1 MKRRI
6 VFVGWVCLALA
17 WGQTPVHH
25 KIVTHKKDAQELF
38 DQGLFELYGFEF
50 DDARTTFQRATKMDP
65 RCAMCFWGLAMA
77 NGPNYNEPEVDAAQA
92 KAAFD
97 AARKAARLARG
108 GSEMEWW
115 LTAAL
120 AQRFSGE
127 VGADPRQLANA
138 YRNAMRQVQQHFPK
152 DDDIATLYAQ
162 SIIDLRPWQ
171 LWGKDGTP
179 APGTEEAIALLQD
192 VLKRDPKHIGA
203 NHIFIHAVE
212 ASPHPELG
220 LPSAER
226 LKTLAPRMPH
236 LVHMPAH
243 IYMRVGDYIA
253 AAQSNKAAVA
263 VDRARFK
270 QGMYP
275 AHDLQFL
282 AVAATFAG
290 RSEEALRTVAE
301 LEVMARPMVAHMPDA
316 DIVLGTRP
324 LVLVEFRR
332 WKDILAIPVDKTA
345 GPVSEALL
353 HFARGVALAE
363 TDKADDATDERDAVR
378 RSLKAV
384 PPKDGV
390 GTSDVDQLFAVALPF
405 LDAEIALAQHDPP
418 AARAAFRKAETAEDM
433 LPYAEPPSWFVP
445 VREHFGAFLLRR
457 NELPQAEVVFKRAL
471 INNRG
476 SGRALF
482 GLAETLKREG
492 KEEEAQKVEAE
503 YTTAWSTSDV
513 HLTVE
518 DL

>member
-1 MKRRI
+1 M
-6 VFVGWVCLALA
+6 GWVCLALA

-25 KIVTHKKDAQELF
+25 KIVAHKKEAQELF

-50 DDARTTFQRATKMDP
+50 EDARTTFQRATKVDP

-77 NGPNYNEPEVDAAQA
+77 NGPNYNEPEVDAQRR

-97 AARKAARLARG
+97 AAQKAARLARG

-120 AQRFSGE
+120 AQRFSE
-127 VGADPRQLANA
+127 DADSEPLKLANA
-138 YRNAMRQVQQHFPK
+138 YRNALRKVQQHFPK
-152 DDDIATLYAQ
+152 DDDIATVYAQ
-162 SIIDLRPWQ
+162 SIIDLRPWR

-179 APGTEEAIALLQD
+179 APGTEEAVALLQD
-192 VLKRDPKHIGA
+192 VLKRNPKHVGA
-203 NHIFIHAVE
+203 NHILIHAVE

-226 LKTLAPRMPH
+226 LKTMAPKMPH
-236 LVHMPAH
+236 LIHMPAH
-243 IYMRVGDYIA
+243 IFMRVGDYIS
-253 AAQSNKAAVA
+253 AAQSNEAAVA

-275 AHDLQFL
+275 AHNLQFL

-290 RSEEALRTVAE
+290 RSEEALRTAGE
-301 LEVMARPMVAHMPDA
+301 LEAMARPMLAHMPDLDTA
-316 DIVLGTRP
+316 LGTRP
-324 LVLVEFRR
+324 LVMVQFRR
-332 WKDILAIPVDKTA
+332 WKEILAIPVDKTP

-363 TDKADDATDERDAVR
+363 TDKVDEATDERDAVR

-390 GTSDVDQLFAVALPF
+390 GTGEVDQLFAVALPF

-418 AARAAFRKAETAEDM
+418 AVRAAFRKAETAEDM

-482 GLAETLKREG
+482 GLKETLKREG

-503 YTTAWSTSDV
+503 FTTAWSTADV
-513 HLTVE
+513 KLTVE